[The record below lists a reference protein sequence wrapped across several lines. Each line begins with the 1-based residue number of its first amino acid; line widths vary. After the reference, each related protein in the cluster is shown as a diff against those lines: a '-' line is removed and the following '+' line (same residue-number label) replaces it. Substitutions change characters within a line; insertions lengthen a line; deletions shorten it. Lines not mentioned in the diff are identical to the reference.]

1 VTTFHRVSGQ
11 PGSVTDELI
20 MLCAEAARLACLR
33 MTPHHL
39 KALNDSAEQASCLSR
54 FERDRKV
61 TAHAEIF
68 NLPADTACDPV
79 LSARLRDAPGYVYEL
94 MVTCGPAADHIVL
107 SSRRRLLALMRAGD
121 SEAVAWEMEQHLR
134 NLRRLGHP
142 NHAAELREV
151 CGSDDIRS
159 ALLSLVW

>member
-1 VTTFHRVSGQ
+1 M
-11 PGSVTDELI
+11 TDELI

-39 KALNDSAEQASCLSR
+39 KALNDSVEQASCLGR

-68 NLPADTACDPV
+68 NFLADAACDPV

-94 MVTCGPAADHIVL
+94 MVTCGPAADRIVL
-107 SSRRRLLALMRAGD
+107 NSRRRLLALMRAGD
-121 SEAVAWEMEQHLR
+121 SEAVSWEMEQHLR
-134 NLRRLGHP
+134 NLRRLGRLIY
-142 NHAAELREV
+142 AAELRV
-151 CGSDDIRS
+151 ARGLDDVGARQL
-159 ALLSLVW
+159 A